1 MKRLLLLCVSL
12 LVGGQRSLWACGPFL
27 FDNSDLDSLS
37 LIDPGITGRPDLSP
51 FFLYA
56 SPAFGQPGTFQQNV
70 IRLDRV
76 TWPSANGVTNE
87 VYDDAPGA
95 DPDWLAANLQAW
107 SDYLRRAY
115 PANPWTKAQIQTA
128 LDGKGVPAEAS
139 AADAAYFAFLAS
151 TSARATEALK
161 RAREAS
167 LPTFLRERYAYFA
180 LRARALVQDSSG
192 TLQLWRE
199 FAPLW
204 ARHDVIA
211 GRALAWVASVKKNR
225 LADYLT
231 VFQDYPA
238 LRATVFVSLGGV
250 ATREWSA
257 YLAQNLTRSQRRWA
271 LYARF
276 VLEERDFA
284 PETLQGLLAA
294 DPRGRLALAAFYRMV
309 EEVEREAGVSRL
321 MALTFDPADPLPAE
335 ASVED
340 RQLVKT
346 LRRKG
351 LYTALVDTAVKAA
364 ATSRTFRRAWLTLA
378 AYLAFYDGDDS
389 RMVTLYHDS
398 LRYPARNA
406 DQRHQ
411 SHLLGTMT
419 AMLAQRHR
427 PWGLALQRRL
437 VKDLAWARSLDQ
449 PGHNRG
455 LYHSLV
461 VLVAQKDL
469 FDDQRDAAARAFST
483 LQSQTWDNPYRVRH
497 QDWFWAA
504 SWGANDPVN
513 LLFDVLLRSKDIA
526 AWRKFLALAPDQR
539 SPLDEALTAPGWITV
554 DDLDYLEAYKAL
566 RQGKPN
572 VALPLAEKLTRDGYF
587 LGTSRWRNNRSIFP
601 ARTFATSTE
610 VAWAHPWTGLGLKP
624 TSFLGVAQQM
634 KGLQTAP
641 VLVQANFWLSLQ
653 LTGFPLLFSSPPSP
667 IKFVNDLYYFGYDGN
682 NPSPE
687 TAFPLDEPS
696 RAESFSREFQRFQVG
711 EFAPVN
717 KALAFYR
724 AATHSSDA
732 ESQASGWAMIAWLT
746 GHHELYRKLKQPSLQ
761 GTTVFRTLYSHCET
775 LRSFL

>member
-1 MKRLLLLCVSL
+1 MKRLLLLCISL
-12 LVGGQRSLWACGPFL
+12 LVGQISLWACGPFL

-37 LIDPGITGRPDLSP
+37 LIDPGITGRPDLAP

-56 SPAFGQPGTFQQNV
+56 SPAFGQPSTFQQKV

-95 DPDWLAANLQAW
+95 DPDWLAANLLAW
-107 SDYLRRAY
+107 AGYLRLGS
-115 PANPWTKAQIQTA
+115 PAKPWTKAQIQAA
-128 LDGKGVPAEAS
+128 LDGKGVPAEVS
-139 AADAAYFAFLAS
+139 ATDAAYFAFLP
-151 TSARATEALK
+151 SARATEALK
-161 RAREAS
+161 RAREAD
-167 LPTFLRERYAYFA
+167 LPAFLRERYAYIA

-211 GRALAWVASVKKNR
+211 GRALAWVASVAKNR

-250 ATREWSA
+250 QTREWSA
-257 YLAQNLTRSQRRWA
+257 YLAQKLSPAQRRWA

-276 VLEERDFA
+276 VLEDRDFA

-513 LLFDVLLRSKDIA
+513 LLFDVLLRSRDIA
-526 AWRKFLALAPDQR
+526 AWRKFLTMAPDQR

-587 LGTSRWRNNRSIFP
+587 QGTSRWRNNRSIFP

-634 KGLQTAP
+634 KLLQTAP
-641 VLVQANFWLSLQ
+641 PLVQANFWLSLQ

-682 NPSPE
+682 HPSPE

-696 RAESFSREFQRFQVG
+696 RAASFRREFQRFQSG

-717 KALAFYR
+717 TALAFYR
-724 AATHSSDA
+724 AATHSSDT
-732 ESQASGWAMIAWLT
+732 ETQAGGWAMIAWLT